1 LRAFTPRDQK
11 AVKSAAETMRPNPK
25 LKVEQVITELAVGE
39 ALVSFLDEKGRPNIV
54 ERAFVV
60 PPGSFLGPVT
70 ADERRKC
77 IESSTLYGHYE
88 KTVDRE
94 SAYEK
99 LKGRTAE
106 KSPESP
112 KAQPAAQTASNP
124 VSDVLFGRTGPR
136 GGKQSQGLIEAMA
149 KSAVRTVGSQVGR
162 EIVRGLLG
170 SILGKRR

>member
-1 LRAFTPRDQK
+1 DTVLGQLGNRVQHALRAFTPRDQK

-99 LKGRTAE
+99 LKGRTADKNSE
-106 KSPESP
+106 NQ
-112 KAQPAAQTASNP
+112 KAPP
-124 VSDVLFGRTGPR
+124 GVTGDDKPHTD
-136 GGKQSQGLIEAMA
+136 SL
-149 KSAVRTVGSQVGR
+149 V
-162 EIVRGLLG
+162 
-170 SILGKRR
+170 